1 MRGFVSEKYC
11 RERLKAHISSIVK
24 LSETDFEYIIV
35 YFTPENIDSK
45 FILQASGGL
54 CKFEYFVVKGLL
66 QHSYVD
72 ESGKEFTLSFP
83 HENWWAGDFKS
94 FKNDLPTEKS
104 LISLEPTSLFKI
116 SRSDFLHLLE
126 TSMVFERYIARL
138 SENNSIKMQERVLT
152 DMSSN
157 LEEKVG
163 VFFKNNPDIVSRLS
177 QKRIASFLGVSQ
189 EHLSKVLNKR
199 KDLPPIDLS

>member
-1 MRGFVSEKYC
+1 MREFVSEKYC
-11 RERLKAHISSIVK
+11 QERLKAHISSVVS
-24 LSETDFEYIIV
+24 LPEADFEIILAH
-35 YFTPENIDSK
+35 FTFENIDSK
-45 FILQASGGL
+45 VILQATGGL

-104 LISLEPTSLFKI
+104 LVSLEPTSLLKI

-126 TSMVFERYIARL
+126 NSIVFERYIARL
-138 SENNSIKMQERVLT
+138 SENNSIKMQERVLA

-163 VFFKNNPDIVSRLS
+163 VFYQSNPDLVSRLS

-199 KDLPPIDLS
+199 KDLLSIDLS

>member
-1 MRGFVSEKYC
+1 MGEMIAENACLEILES
-11 RERLKAHISSIVK
+11 HISTFLKMAVS
-24 LSETDFEYIIV
+24 DFEMISAH
-35 YFTPENIDSK
+35 FTSENINSK
-45 FILQASGGL
+45 VFLQAPGGM

-66 QHSYVD
+66 QHSYMD

-94 FKNDLPTEKS
+94 FKHELPTDKS
-104 LISLEPTSLFKI
+104 LISLEPTCVLKI
-116 SRSDFLHLLE
+116 SRPDFLYLLE
-126 TSMVFERYIARL
+126 NSLVFERYIAKL
-138 SENNSIKMQERVLT
+138 SENNSIKMQERVLA

-163 VFFKNNPDIVSRLS
+163 AFYQNNPLLVSRLS

-199 KDLPPIDLS
+199 KELPPIDQS

>member
-1 MRGFVSEKYC
+1 MREFVSEKYC
-11 RERLKAHISSIVK
+11 QERLKAHISSIVK
-24 LSETDFEYIIV
+24 LSQADFDYISTH
-35 YFTPENIDSK
+35 FTTENIDSK
-45 FILQASGGL
+45 VILQASGGL

-66 QHSYVD
+66 QYSYMD

-94 FKNDLPTEKS
+94 FKNDLLTEKS
-104 LISLEPTSLFKI
+104 LVSLEPTSLLKI

-126 TSMVFERYIARL
+126 NSIAFERYIARL
-138 SENNSIKMQERVLT
+138 SENNSIKMQERVLA

-163 VFFKNNPDIVSRLS
+163 VFYQYNPDLVSRLS

-199 KDLPPIDLS
+199 KELRPIDPS